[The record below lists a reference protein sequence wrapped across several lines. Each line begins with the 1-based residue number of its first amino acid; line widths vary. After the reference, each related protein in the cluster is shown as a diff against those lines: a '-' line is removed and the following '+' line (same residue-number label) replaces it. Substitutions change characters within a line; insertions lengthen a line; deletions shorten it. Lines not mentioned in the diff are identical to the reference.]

1 MKFYKATY
9 ICRNSSKMAAIGEDT
24 PDSVMTMFL
33 DFIRTFQYDKAK
45 DLAVSNNQ
53 FHMWLAL

>member
-1 MKFYKATY
+1 
-9 ICRNSSKMAAIGEDT
+9 MAAIGEDT
-24 PDSVMTMFL
+24 PDFVMTMFL

-53 FHMWLAL
+53 FHM